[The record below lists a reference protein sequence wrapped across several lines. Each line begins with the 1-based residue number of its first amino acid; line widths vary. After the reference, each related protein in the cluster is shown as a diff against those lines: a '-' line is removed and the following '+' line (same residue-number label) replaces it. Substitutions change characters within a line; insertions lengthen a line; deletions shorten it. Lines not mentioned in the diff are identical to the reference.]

1 MQIINVISGKS
12 VSYKEVNIKITNV
25 LRKEITTDYY
35 IDGIIEV
42 CKILGNR
49 KYNIIDEELYYSFNK
64 KLVIKDKEIRL
75 LLEWFFTTYKVIL

>member
-1 MQIINVISGKS
+1 MQIINVINGKS

-25 LRKEITTDYY
+25 LRKEIKTDYY

-49 KYNIIDEELYYSFNK
+49 KYNIIDEELYYSND
-64 KLVIKDKEIRL
+64 KLNIKNYEFRILIEWFL
-75 LLEWFFTTYKVIL
+75 LLIK

>member
-49 KYNIIDEELYYSFNK
+49 KYNIIDEELYYSNNK
-64 KLVIKDKEIRL
+64 LNIKNYEFRIL
-75 LLEWFFTTYKVIL
+75 IEWFFTTYKVIL

>member
-25 LRKEITTDYY
+25 LRKEIKTDYY

-49 KYNIIDEELYYSFNK
+49 KYNIIDEELYYSNNK
-64 KLVIKDKEIRL
+64 LNIKNYEFRIL
-75 LLEWFFTTYKVIL
+75 IEWFFTTYKVIL